1 MIKFFNNLLNPKTMA
16 NAKMKTCGI
25 SGNSFKADQNNFY
38 RSSTSQDGLHPYHI
52 QFDNLRRTTGIGTND
67 LRKLC
72 QLVKN
77 LN

>member
-1 MIKFFNNLLNPKTMA
+1 MA

-25 SGNSFKADQNNFY
+25 SGNSFKADQTNFY
-38 RSSTSQDGLHPYHI
+38 RSSTSHDGLHPYSI
-52 QFDNLRRTTGIGTND
+52 QFDNLRRTSGVGAKD
-67 LRKLC
+67 LRTVV

>member
-1 MIKFFNNLLNPKTMA
+1 MIKFITNLLKPKTMA
-16 NAKMKTCGI
+16 NAKMKTCEI

-38 RSSTSQDGLHPYHI
+38 RSSTSRDGLHPYHI
-52 QFDNLRRTTGIGTND
+52 QFDNLRRTTGIGTKD
-67 LRKLC
+67 LRTLV